1 MRIGYALSSEEH
13 DANQLLAAARRA
25 DELGFGFAMISDHF
39 HPWTDRQGQ
48 SPFVWSVLG
57 AIAARTQRLR
67 LVTGVTCPTVRIHP
81 AVIAQAAATT
91 ASLMPGRFT
100 LGVGSGENL
109 NEHIFGGRWPA
120 AGLRLEMLREA
131 VALIRRL
138 WRGEMTSF
146 QGDFYR
152 VENARIY
159 TLPDAPPP
167 IAVAASG
174 PRSARLA
181 ADAGDAII
189 ATSPKR
195 EVVERYRDAGGEGPR
210 YAKVAVCYAED
221 EDRAV
226 ATATEWW
233 PNEALPGE
241 LGQELPLPRHF
252 EQAAELVTPERIR
265 ETTVCGPDPE
275 RYVEALR
282 SYAEAGFD
290 HVAFHQVG
298 PDQEGFFGFF
308 DRELRRR
315 IADLGSAA

>member
-1 MRIGYALSSEEH
+1 
-13 DANQLLAAARRA
+13 
-25 DELGFGFAMISDHF
+25 MISDHF

-48 SPFVWSVLG
+48 SPCVWSVLG

-67 LVTGVTCPTVRIHP
+67 LVTAVTCPTVRIHP

-120 AGLRLEMLREA
+120 AGLRLEMLPEA
-131 VALIRRL
+131 VA
-138 WRGEMTSF
+138 
-146 QGDFYR
+146 
-152 VENARIY
+152 
-159 TLPDAPPP
+159 
-167 IAVAASG
+167 
-174 PRSARLA
+174 
-181 ADAGDAII
+181 AII

-241 LGQELPLPRHF
+241 LGEELPLPRHF
-252 EQAAELVTPERIR
+252 EQAAELVTPERVR

-282 SYAEAGFD
+282 PYAEAGFD

-298 PDQEGFFGFF
+298 PDQEAFFGFF

-315 IADLGSAA
+315 IADLGS